1 MKALFF
7 RLSIY
12 QLFMAGYA
20 FGYSEAPVYYE
31 LTIMDSLP
39 LAKRFI
45 IAEIHVG
52 KNRWARK
59 NIYQTMRRAGAKQLM
74 VQNRSEALELMNQ
87 IFSANGALA

>member
-12 QLFMAGYA
+12 QLFMAGYT

-39 LAKRFI
+39 LAKRFV
-45 IAEIHVG
+45 IAEIYVG

-59 NIYQTMRRAGAKQLM
+59 NIYRSMKRAGAKQLM
-74 VQNRSEALELMNQ
+74 VQNRAEALELMNQ
-87 IFSANGALA
+87 IFRTDGALA